1 MAVHATLSVWTAG
14 LGVHTHPV
22 PSCSN
27 LHKWWLSQIEWP
39 GCQSLISLTED
50 WWPIYFFITSHYAL
64 GTLFFIIFFYPTVLS
79 ISFPLFFHIF
89 FLALL
94 PSFSANLS
102 FPPLLWE
109 TWFAESDWVCQS
121 DIASLITEAQSPSEG
136 HINRWGAMVH
146 TRLRESVPVSS
157 PHLPFTQN
165 VCVFN
170 TTLIPS
176 KTHNLRHHQKR
187 MHFILNLSYSN
198 KITSRTF
205 QLEMTVFF
213 LNASLPLATNTWP
226 SIIWRLPHEMWAL
239 LINFIIA
246 HWHFSD
252 VFLITLIDSFE

>member
-1 MAVHATLSVWTAG
+1 MMTESDRVTWVPVTHLSNSG
-14 LGVHTHPV
+14 LMTDLLFHNVSLCPGHFVLYHLFLSHCSFNQF
-22 PSCSN
+22 PS
-27 LHKWWLSQIEWP
+27 L
-39 GCQSLISLTED
+39 
-50 WWPIYFFITSHYAL
+50 FSH
-64 GTLFFIIFFYPTVLS
+64 F
-79 ISFPLFFHIF
+79 F